1 MKKKY
6 IILISVLA
14 LLLIARI
21 ILPYAVLHYSNKTLS
36 EMNGYYGHIDDI
48 DLSLYRGAY
57 IIHSMYLNKADS
69 VSKKQTEFFK
79 SRDIDLSV
87 EWGAI
92 FHGSLVG
99 KMVFDSPVLIFTKEE
114 VWTVH

>member
-6 IILISVLA
+6 IVLISVLA

-21 ILPYAVLHYSNKTLS
+21 ILPYVVLHYANKTLT

-57 IIHSMYLNKADS
+57 ILHNFYLNKADS

-99 KMVFDSPVLIFTKEE
+99 KMVFDSPVLIFTKDKTELS
-114 VWTVH
+114 